1 MIFHLQINVQMLSIN
16 MRLFILLL
24 IKYNNKLSI
33 KYNYQFV
40 INQSPNWAI
49 IKQNGTNWT
58 QNLSVYKPLTR
69 FNRHFIKCWEN
80 FF

>member
-49 IKQNGTNWT
+49 IKQNGTN
-58 QNLSVYKPLTR
+58 
-69 FNRHFIKCWEN
+69 
-80 FF
+80 